1 MWDYINKLNGSS
13 LACDDIIT
21 RTRGLSGSHYFY
33 SDYVMGDLDKDPWIF
48 SYRAAND
55 EGHDSDSDHNSH
67 EQSTESQLWFE
78 LDISSRKDTAV
89 YKPNPFSTA
98 KLNAIARSSAHCA
111 LRAAP
116 MSLKSPATPENNTG
130 TIKQFFRA
138 RQKAIR
144 HSKHSFIP
152 PVSTIS
158 KKYSRNHAT
167 ALIVRQPICPLAA
180 ISSPQENSCPDA
192 RNHTLSAHILSND
205 HAHILTKSEFP
216 IQSSAS
222 LTHALSSPI
231 IPELPGSKSKPCHSL
246 PASIYATQ
254 EETMKSQQSARRPSL
269 FNSSELLS
277 EQEHLIKAEQ
287 LIMPVAKP
295 TSTKK
300 VVLKAPA
307 SQISCSRPSVST
319 QILPSNHLN
328 HNGCESRAGATFAP
342 NALRSTQ
349 SLLKEPSGAR
359 SRAMR
364 CYDFGQNVDE
374 MWSTLPPPKKR
385 VKRRFLLAFYLD
397 TF

>member
-1 MWDYINKLNGSS
+1 M
-13 LACDDIIT
+13 
-21 RTRGLSGSHYFY
+21 GLVDPVTFT
-33 SDYVMGDLDKDPWIF
+33 VMGDLDKDPWIF

-55 EGHDSDSDHNSH
+55 EGHDSDFDQDSR

-89 YKPNPFSTA
+89 YKPNPFSIA

-116 MSLKSPATPENNTG
+116 MSLKSPAPPENNTG

-138 RQKAIR
+138 RQKAVR
-144 HSKHSFIP
+144 HPKHSSIP
-152 PVSTIS
+152 PVSAIS
-158 KKYSRNHAT
+158 KTYPGNHAT
-167 ALIVRQPICPLAA
+167 APIVRQPICPLAA
-180 ISSPQENSCPDA
+180 MSSPQENSCPDA
-192 RNHTLSAHILSND
+192 RNHTFSAHIISND

-216 IQSSAS
+216 TQSSAS

-231 IPELPGSKSKPCHSL
+231 ILELPGSISKPCHSL
-246 PASIYATQ
+246 SASIYATQ
-254 EETMKSQQSARRPSL
+254 ETTMKSQQSARRPSL
-269 FNSSELLS
+269 FSSSELLS

-287 LIMPVAKP
+287 PVIPVAKP
-295 TSTKK
+295 TSPKK
-300 VVLKAPA
+300 IVLKAPT
-307 SQISCSRPSVST
+307 SQISCSRPAVST

-328 HNGCESRAGATFAP
+328 HNGCESRAGATFP
-342 NALRSTQ
+342 QNAVRSTQ

-359 SRAMR
+359 SRATR

-385 VKRRFLLAFYLD
+385 VKPRFLLAFYLD
-397 TF
+397 TS